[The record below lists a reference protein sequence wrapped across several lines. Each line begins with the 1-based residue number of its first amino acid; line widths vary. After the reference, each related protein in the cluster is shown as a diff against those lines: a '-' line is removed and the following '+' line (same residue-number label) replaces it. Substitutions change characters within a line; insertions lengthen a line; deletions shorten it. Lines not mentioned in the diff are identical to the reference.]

1 MMAKRTALL
10 GMLICLTSVAAFG
23 QVGAVVVA
31 PTNQG
36 DIGLLTMP
44 TADNPRAGQF
54 TFGLYGWL
62 EQRVAGPLEPGDP
75 DRIRNF
81 SHAAGEATFGL
92 GLTRWWSVFVG
103 AGIDDR
109 RSHGGWQQGAPYL
122 NRDSTGGSVH
132 RVTTETRFGCF
143 STFEESEHR

>member
-10 GMLICLTSVAAFG
+10 GMLICLTGVAAFG
-23 QVGAVVVA
+23 QVAVVA

-54 TFGLYGWL
+54 TFGVYGWL
-62 EQRVAGPLEPGDP
+62 DQRIAGELQAGDP
-75 DRIRNF
+75 DQVRHYRQL
-81 SHAAGEATFGL
+81 SGEVTFGL
-92 GLTRWWSVFVG
+92 GLTHWWSVFVG

-109 RSHGGWQQGAPYL
+109 RSQGEWREGVVNGIPL
-122 NRDSTGGSVH
+122 VGPFDI
-132 RVTTETRFGCF
+132 
-143 STFEESEHR
+143 SEGRKIRI